1 MLCSSPPISGLAAV
15 DVDQCHH
22 STAAKGWRMARRLT
36 IFEVAALTALVL
48 GLAGITF
55 LLFSILATA

>member
-1 MLCSSPPISGLAAV
+1 MVRPI
-15 DVDQCHH
+15 
-22 STAAKGWRMARRLT
+22 T